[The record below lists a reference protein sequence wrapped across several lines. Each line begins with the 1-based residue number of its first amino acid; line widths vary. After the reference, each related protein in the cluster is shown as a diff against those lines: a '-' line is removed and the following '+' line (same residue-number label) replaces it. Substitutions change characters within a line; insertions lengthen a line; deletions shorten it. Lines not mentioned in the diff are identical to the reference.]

1 MVKIPPSI
9 GQNWYKKGVESL
21 EKDKN
26 LPHRQEV
33 SSAGR
38 PAVLWWQQCYVECS
52 VTYPNAIVSP
62 TPIST
67 EINNRPPNAAVTAY
81 PTFIITFAALLFT
94 LLLTS
99 KRSH

>member
-38 PAVLWWQQCYVECS
+38 PAVLCEEHKEFLINIVDENEIIKKGGN
-52 VTYPNAIVSP
+52 NAM
-62 TPIST
+62 
-67 EINNRPPNAAVTAY
+67 
-81 PTFIITFAALLFT
+81 
-94 LLLTS
+94 
-99 KRSH
+99 